1 MATSYIDQA
10 PASQNKIISIGHTA
24 VADALPSF
32 LNSVCSW
39 LLWQSRVYLHLSSTL
54 ARNID
59 IKESQRSPGL
69 TTERPFHTLAA
80 CATTRIISATS
91 RITTCLLFPSP
102 SPR

>member
-39 LLWQSRVYLHLSSTL
+39 LLGQSRVYLQHSSTL

-59 IKESQRSPGL
+59 IKESQRSPGK

-80 CATTRIISATS
+80 KATTHKNTANTRK
-91 RITTCLLFPSP
+91 TT
-102 SPR
+102 PRTV

>member
-1 MATSYIDQA
+1 MATSNIDQA

-39 LLWQSRVYLHLSSTL
+39 LLGQSRVYLHHSSTL

-69 TTERPFHTLAA
+69 ITEHPNQTHTAKT
-80 CATTRIISATS
+80 TTRIISANS
-91 RITTCLLFPSP
+91 RITT
-102 SPR
+102 PRTVW